1 LLPANSTFCGSN
13 VLLLTCSVSFG
24 IEDLRGA
31 LNSKTEGTL
40 YLVST
45 PIGNLGDLTY
55 RAVEVLGSCDTIL
68 AEDTRRTRILLDHY
82 EIVPRDLRSYHKHNE
97 AARTEEVRKKLA
109 AGGSVAL
116 VSDSGTPL
124 VSDPGFR
131 LVHAAREMG
140 ARVVPV
146 PGASAVLAA
155 LVASGLDPEP
165 FTFFGFPQRSGRAR
179 RELIATLARLRHTA
193 VLYES
198 PQRLVGTLEELGE
211 ALGSGRR
218 VVVARELTKV
228 HEEFVD
234 GTLGEVAAYYREH
247 APRGEVVLCLAAAP
261 DEPADRLREEARAAA
276 RSLARGGAT
285 SKEIVRALRDRFG
298 IERNQAYEIAL
309 ETAKEESS

>member
-1 LLPANSTFCGSN
+1 MPANSTFCGSN
-13 VLLLTCSVSFG
+13 VLLLACSVFFG

-31 LNSKTEGTL
+31 LNSKREGIL

-82 EIVPRDLRSYHKHNE
+82 KIAPRDLRSYHKHNE
-97 AARTEEVRKKLA
+97 AARTEEVCKKLA

-131 LVHAAREMG
+131 LVRAAREMG

-165 FTFFGFPQRSGRAR
+165 FTFFGFPQRSGRVR

-234 GTLGEVAAYYREH
+234 GTLSEVAAYYREH
-247 APRGEVVLCLAAAP
+247 APRGEVVLCLAGAP
-261 DEPADRLREEARAAA
+261 DEPADQLREEARAAA

-298 IERNQAYEIAL
+298 IERNRAYEIAL
-309 ETAKEESS
+309 ETAEEESS

>member
-1 LLPANSTFCGSN
+1 
-13 VLLLTCSVSFG
+13 
-24 IEDLRGA
+24 
-31 LNSKTEGTL
+31 
-40 YLVST
+40 VST

-97 AARTEEVRKKLA
+97 AARTEEVCKKLA

-131 LVHAAREMG
+131 LVRAAREMG

-146 PGASAVLAA
+146 PGASAVFAA

-234 GTLGEVAAYYREH
+234 GTLSEVAAYYREH
-247 APRGEVVLCLAAAP
+247 APRGEVVLCLAGAP
-261 DEPADRLREEARAAA
+261 DEPADQLREEARAAA

-298 IERNQAYEIAL
+298 IERNRAYEIAL

>member
-1 LLPANSTFCGSN
+1 
-13 VLLLTCSVSFG
+13 
-24 IEDLRGA
+24 
-31 LNSKTEGTL
+31 
-40 YLVST
+40 
-45 PIGNLGDLTY
+45 
-55 RAVEVLGSCDTIL
+55 
-68 AEDTRRTRILLDHY
+68 
-82 EIVPRDLRSYHKHNE
+82 
-97 AARTEEVRKKLA
+97 
-109 AGGSVAL
+109 
-116 VSDSGTPL
+116 
-124 VSDPGFR
+124 
-131 LVHAAREMG
+131 MG

-146 PGASAVLAA
+146 SGASAVLAA

-234 GTLGEVAAYYREH
+234 GTLSEVAAYYREH
-247 APRGEVVLCLAAAP
+247 APRGEVVLCLAGAP
-261 DEPADRLREEARAAA
+261 DEPADQLREEARAAA

-298 IERNQAYEIAL
+298 IERNRAYEIAL